1 MWITYFHVNFCI
13 LLGFA
18 FSYASHGPTS
28 ALYCW
33 TSIKTLLDNPQR
45 TVAGG
50 SAKDKWC
57 ITCCYGKMN
66 THLICI
72 SCYPLMYKISLC
84 LEGRFFYK
92 HSWILN
98 FFTMSFLIKLSFSLY
113 KFPKINGVHG
123 DFFLYAY
130 DIFWSYLLFN
140 ALWESLSPIHLA
152 FSTPFTVL
160 VPIVPF
166 SFQSLDTTY
175 REKCAAFIFRF
186 YIILFNLTIFN
197 SSHFSAN
204 DIFFIFMAK

>member
-1 MWITYFHVNFCI
+1 MWITYFHVNLCI

-45 TVAGG
+45 TVARG

-66 THLICI
+66 TLLMCI
-72 SCYPLMYKISLC
+72 SCYPLMYKISLF
-84 LEGRFFYK
+84 LEDIFFINI
-92 HSWILN
+92 HELLI

-152 FSTPFTVL
+152 L
-160 VPIVPF
+160 
-166 SFQSLDTTY
+166 
-175 REKCAAFIFRF
+175 F
-186 YIILFNLTIFN
+186 YPGYSI
-197 SSHFSAN
+197 SAN
-204 DIFFIFMAK
+204 SPFVFSKPRYHISGKVCRIYL